1 MILAIYV
8 DDGVLMSDNVQEI
21 EKLLEKLQQ
30 EFDMQIVR
38 IQKTFIGTELSKTVE
53 GLKITQGRY
62 A

>member
-1 MILAIYV
+1 
-8 DDGVLMSDNVQEI
+8 MSDNVQEI